1 MKVNKSKWY
10 ECDTYKMLH
19 NVGYTLYVFCL
30 VQKLLKQLFYKNEGL
45 FFQIH
50 YAQVN
55 KCWFLSLIVILII
68 DYVHCIDFVPSTECV
83 YKWCIPPLPLAEL
96 LLYSIYYS
104 VYYSDTDLT
113 YMLINTPV
121 VSSASDWPCS
131 FLRCNISVILHS
143 PPLVSVYTASL
154 YILCVKET
162 EMIHSITAL

>member
-19 NVGYTLYVFCL
+19 SVGYTLYVFCL

-55 KCWFLSLIVILII
+55 KCWLLSLIVILII

-104 VYYSDTDLT
+104 VYYTDLT
-113 YMLINTPV
+113 YLVHVDIHTC
-121 VSSASDWPCS
+121 CS
-131 FLRCNISVILHS
+131 
-143 PPLVSVYTASL
+143 VSVRLTL
-154 YILCVKET
+154 
-162 EMIHSITAL
+162 